1 MDLTGCPGLSRC
13 DCPGHFLIYQDISDT
28 LKKKVMFMTNEEL
41 VSRIQAGIDTAAD
54 MAELWQQNRGFIVR
68 IARRF
73 SQLAEEDD
81 LIQEGYIGLSN
92 AVDGYR
98 PGQGGSFLTYASYWI
113 RQAMARYIQ
122 NNGIV
127 RIPVN
132 RQTDIWKYQK
142 VRSDFRRE
150 YGRGPEIHET
160 AAILGVSHK
169 EVRTLEK
176 DAEWAYISSTETPIG
191 EDELTL
197 GDMLPG
203 CEGIEDDI
211 IDRADREALKAILWP
226 MVDELPGQQPTVIRA
241 RFETGLT
248 LRETGEMIGGTLDIA
263 RREEKAALRELR
275 RPSRAKKLRPYMEEY
290 IISYAFSG
298 CGVESFNRTW
308 TSSTERA
315 ALKFVD

>member
-1 MDLTGCPGLSRC
+1 
-13 DCPGHFLIYQDISDT
+13 
-28 LKKKVMFMTNEEL
+28 MTNEDL
-41 VSRIQAGIDTAAD
+41 VNRIQAGIDTAAN

-68 IARRF
+68 MARRF
-73 SQLAEEDD
+73 NQLAEEDD

-92 AVDGYR
+92 AVDGYQS
-98 PGQGGSFLTYASYWI
+98 GQGGSFLTYAGYWV

-150 YGRGPEIHET
+150 YGRRSEIHEI

-169 EVRTLEK
+169 EVRALEK
-176 DAEWAYISSTETPIG
+176 DARWAHISSTEAPIG

-211 IDRADREALKAILWP
+211 IERADREALKAILWP

-241 RFETGLT
+241 RFENGLT

-263 RREEKAALRELR
+263 SREERAALRELR
-275 RPSRAKKLRPYMEEY
+275 KPSRAKKLRPYMEEY
-290 IISYAFSG
+290 IMAYAFSG
-298 CGVESFNRTW
+298 CGVENFNRTW

-315 ALKFVD
+315 ALKVMDGL